1 MQQRWAGLSH
11 STQTETAPP
20 AVKIVHDEPSAVMRR
35 SRSGNHDDPTLVA
48 AEREGAIELQIHVGV
63 LVAHAPETDPDQLQ
77 TFATQVA
84 EDTVDELA
92 SATEVTWR
100 FYLED
105 ASNLPDHDQR
115 RPSEFLDHAT
125 HQMVEG
131 PYDLIVVVTDV
142 PLVSSKEQF
151 VPGLASPL
159 SRVAIVSTENLRSA
173 PRNEPRRSLEDDAVR
188 WNTATLVV
196 HLVGHV
202 LGARHRDADGGVM
215 EPFRFDPERRAVP
228 PIDAD
233 IERDLHRIAAELSAA
248 EARPRGPIERFAFHV
263 ASAARNPGQILQA
276 LGNSRAPLLPLSLPK
291 LSTAALAP
299 TLVIVFSAESWDV
312 GFHMT
317 NVTAALFAAVSV
329 LTAALYLLF
338 VQNLTFPRKRHQI
351 VTEHTALVNVT
362 VFFVLLLAMV
372 GLFGLVW
379 TIILVIELVVF
390 PPNLMSNWPSLEEPA
405 VGFVDLVRTG
415 AFISTVGVLSG
426 ALAGG
431 LESRVIISHLALFPD
446 RP

>member
-1 MQQRWAGLSH
+1 MCRSLSG
-11 STQTETAPP
+11 
-20 AVKIVHDEPSAVMRR
+20 DRD
-35 SRSGNHDDPTLVA
+35 GPTLVA
-48 AEREGAIELQIHVGV
+48 AECEGSTGLQVDVGV
-63 LVAHAPETDPDQLQ
+63 LVAHAPGTDPDQLQ
-77 TFATQVA
+77 SFATQTS
-84 EDTVDELA
+84 EDTVDEFA
-92 SATEVTWR
+92 SVTDVTWR

-105 ASNLPDHDQR
+105 AVPLADHDKR
-115 RPSEFLDHAT
+115 RPSEFLDRAT

-131 PYDLIVVVTDV
+131 PYDLILVVTDV
-142 PLVSSKEQF
+142 PLVSSKERF

-159 SRVAIVSTENLRSA
+159 SRVAVVSTNNLRNA

-196 HLVGHV
+196 HLVGHM

-215 EPFRFDPERRAVP
+215 EPFQFDPDRRAVP
-228 PIDAD
+228 PFDAD
-233 IERDLHRIAAELSAA
+233 VERYLHRIAAELPAA
-248 EARPRGPIERFAFHV
+248 EARPRGLVARLVFHA
-263 ASAARNPGQILQA
+263 ASAVRNPKRVLQA

-317 NVTAALFAAVSV
+317 NVTAALFAVVSIF
-329 LTAALYLLF
+329 TATLYLLF
-338 VQNLTFPRKRHQI
+338 VQNLSFPRKRHRI

-379 TIILVIELVVF
+379 AIILVIELVVF

-415 AFISTVGVLSG
+415 AFISTIGVLSG

-431 LESRVIISHLALFPD
+431 LESRLIISHLALFPD

>member
-1 MQQRWAGLSH
+1 MS
-11 STQTETAPP
+11 
-20 AVKIVHDEPSAVMRR
+20 R
-35 SRSGNHDDPTLVA
+35 SRSGDRDDPTLVA
-48 AEREGAIELQIHVGV
+48 AEREGSTGLQIDVGV
-63 LVAHAPETDPDQLQ
+63 LVAHAPRTDPDRLQ
-77 TFATQVA
+77 SFAAQAA

-92 SATEVTWR
+92 SVTDVTWR
-100 FYLED
+100 FYLGD
-105 ASNLPDHDQR
+105 AVTLADNDSR
-115 RPSEFLDHAT
+115 RPSEFLDRAT

-131 PYDLIVVVTDV
+131 PYDFVLVVTDV
-142 PLVSSKEQF
+142 SLVSSTERF

-159 SRVAIVSTENLRSA
+159 SRVAIVSTDHLRSA
-173 PRNEPRRSLEDDAVR
+173 PRNEPRRSLEDAAVR
-188 WNTATLVV
+188 WNAATLVV
-196 HLVGHV
+196 HLVGHM

-215 EPFRFDPERRAVP
+215 EPFEFDPDRRAVP
-228 PIDAD
+228 PVDAD
-233 IERDLHRIAAELSAA
+233 VERDLHRIAGELSAA
-248 EARPRGPIERFAFHV
+248 EARPRGPGERLAFHA
-263 ASAARNPGQILQA
+263 ASAVRNPGRILQA

-317 NVTAALFAAVSV
+317 NVTAALFAAVSI
-329 LTAALYLLF
+329 LTATLYLLF
-338 VQNLTFPRKRHQI
+338 VQNLSFPRKRHRI

-372 GLFGLVW
+372 GLFALVW
-379 TIILVIELVVF
+379 AIILVIELVVF
-390 PPNLMSNWPSLEEPA
+390 PPNLMSNWPSLEEPS

-415 AFISTVGVLSG
+415 AFISTIGVLSG

-431 LESRVIISHLALFPD
+431 LESRLIISHLALFPD

>member
-1 MQQRWAGLSH
+1 M
-11 STQTETAPP
+11 
-20 AVKIVHDEPSAVMRR
+20 DR
-35 SRSGNHDDPTLVA
+35 SRSSDRNDPTLVA
-48 AEREGAIELQIHVGV
+48 AEREGSTELQIDVGV
-63 LVAHAPETDPDQLQ
+63 LVAHAPETDPGQLRS
-77 TFATQVA
+77 FATQAA

-92 SATEVTWR
+92 SVTDVSWR

-105 ASNLPDHDQR
+105 AVTLSDHDKR
-115 RPSEFLDHAT
+115 RPSEFLDRAT

-142 PLVSSKEQF
+142 PLVSSTERF

-159 SRVAIVSTENLRSA
+159 SRVAIVSTNNLRDA
-173 PRNEPRRSLEDDAVR
+173 PRDEPRRSLEDDAVR

-196 HLVGHV
+196 HLVGHM

-233 IERDLHRIAAELSAA
+233 VERYLHRIGAELSAA
-248 EARPRGPIERFAFHV
+248 EARPRGPVERLAFHA
-263 ASAARNPGQILQA
+263 ASAARNPGQVLQA

-317 NVTAALFAAVSV
+317 NTTAALFAAVSI

-338 VQNLTFPRKRHQI
+338 VQNLSFPRKRHRV

-379 TIILVIELVVF
+379 AIILVIELVVF
-390 PPNLMSNWPSLEEPA
+390 PPNLMSNWPSLEEPT

-415 AFISTVGVLSG
+415 AFISTIGVLSG